1 MKTKTIYKKTFF
13 LGLKQRLCSGTLC
26 ACLLFTVGCAVTPY
40 NEPDIT
46 QKLDYTAEVRESYNV
61 DETWWQGYENKE
73 LSALI
78 DTALANNPDYLKAAL
93 NIEKELYRLNLATS
107 DLFPTLSGSL
117 GVSGQKGLNK
127 GHESATNFSGEFAL
141 NYEADLYGKIKDA
154 RTAQEFEYQATFLDR
169 QSAKLS
175 LINSTIDL
183 YFNLTYLN
191 NAIKLAEQNI
201 KSYQDTLKITEQKY
215 KSGKVDNLEVAQA
228 RQSLLSEKNKLL
240 ELTTTFKEME
250 QSLKNIIALKPNNS
264 LGLKYENLLDQKTLS
279 VDMDVPLS
287 VLANRPD
294 LMAAQYRLEK
304 AFKNLNAQE
313 KNYYPTVS
321 LQGAISSSSNK
332 ARSTFDFPIVFGSI
346 GIDLPFLDYNR
357 VKNNIKISKADY
369 EITLIEFNDTLN
381 QALNETAYYYFA
393 YEKSRE
399 IFKNIEA
406 NYQNARKITKYYKIR
421 YDNGKAEFKD
431 LLEAINKENIMRQ
444 ELVAQKYQII
454 KYENSIYKATAGK
467 YKRKK

>member
-1 MKTKTIYKKTFF
+1 MTQNKTFKMKQKL
-13 LGLKQRLCSGTLC
+13 LGSVLSVCLILTA
-26 ACLLFTVGCAVTPY
+26 ACTVTPY
-40 NEPDIT
+40 SEPDIT
-46 QKLDYTAEVRESYNV
+46 QKLDYTAEVRDAYSV
-61 DETWWQGYENKE
+61 DETWWQGYNNAE
-73 LSALI
+73 LSKLL
-78 DTALANNPDYLKAAL
+78 DTALANNPDYLKAAF
-93 NIEKELYRLNLATS
+93 NIEKELYRLSLATS

-117 GVSGQKGLNK
+117 GASGQKGLNK
-127 GHESATNFSGEFAL
+127 GHDSATNFSGEFAL
-141 NYEADLYGKIKDA
+141 NYEADLYGRIKDA

-191 NAIKLAEQNI
+191 NAIKLTEQNI

-240 ELTTTFKEME
+240 ELKTTFKEME
-250 QSLKNIIALKPNNS
+250 QSLKNIVAIGPDKT

-304 AFKNLNAQE
+304 AFKNLNAEE

-321 LQGAISSSSNK
+321 LQGAISSGSDK
-332 ARSTFDFPIVFGSI
+332 ARSTFDFPVVFGSI

-381 QALNETAYYYFA
+381 QALNETAYYYYA
-393 YEKSRE
+393 YAKSLE
-399 IFKNIEA
+399 IFKNLEA
-406 NYQNARKITKYYKIR
+406 NYKNAVKITKYYQIR

-431 LLEAINKENIMRQ
+431 LLEAINKENTMRQ
-444 ELVAQKYQII
+444 ELVGQKYQII
-454 KYENSIYKATAGK
+454 KYENYIYKSTAGK
-467 YKRKK
+467 YERKKA

>member
-1 MKTKTIYKKTFF
+1 MTRHNTFQIKQKL
-13 LGLKQRLCSGTLC
+13 LGSALSICLVLTA
-26 ACLLFTVGCAVTPY
+26 ACTVTPY
-40 NEPDIT
+40 TEPDIA
-46 QKLDYTAEVRESYNV
+46 QKLNYTSEVRESYSV
-61 DETWWQGYENKE
+61 DETWWQGYDNPE
-73 LSALI
+73 LSALV
-78 DTALANNPDYLKAAL
+78 DKALTNNPDYLKAAI
-93 NIEKELYRLNLATS
+93 NIEKELARLSLTTS

-117 GVSGQKGLNK
+117 GTSGQKGLNK
-127 GHESATNFSGEFAL
+127 GHESKTNFSGEFAL
-141 NYEADLYGKIKDA
+141 NYEADLYGKIRDA

-191 NAIKLAEQNI
+191 NAIKLAERNI

-240 ELTTTFKEME
+240 TLTTTFKETE
-250 QSLKNIIALKPNNS
+250 QSLKNIVAAGPDDTLD
-264 LGLKYENLLDQKTLS
+264 LKYENLINQKILS
-279 VDMDVPLS
+279 VDMNVPLS

-321 LQGAISSSSNK
+321 LQGAISSSSDK
-332 ARSTFDFPIVFGSI
+332 ARSTFDFPIVFGSV
-346 GIDLPFLDYNR
+346 GVDLPFLDYNR
-357 VKNNIKISKADY
+357 IKNNIKISKADY

-381 QALNETAYYYFA
+381 QALNETAYYYYA
-393 YEKSRE
+393 YEKSLE
-399 IFKNIEA
+399 IFKNLEA
-406 NYQNARKITKYYKIR
+406 NYKNAVKITKYYQIR

-431 LLEAINKENIMRQ
+431 LLEAINKENTMRQ

-454 KYENSIYKATAGK
+454 KYENYIYKSTAGK
-467 YKRKK
+467 YKKIA

>member
-1 MKTKTIYKKTFF
+1 MKQKL
-13 LGLKQRLCSGTLC
+13 LGSVLSVCLILTA
-26 ACLLFTVGCAVTPY
+26 ACTVTPY
-40 NEPDIT
+40 SEPDIT
-46 QKLDYTAEVRESYNV
+46 QKLDYTAEVRNAYSVE
-61 DETWWQGYENKE
+61 ETWWQGYNNAE
-73 LSALI
+73 LSKLL
-78 DTALANNPDYLKAAL
+78 DTALANNPDYLKAAF
-93 NIEKELYRLNLATS
+93 NIEKELYRLSLATS

-117 GVSGQKGLNK
+117 GASGQKGLNK
-127 GHESATNFSGEFAL
+127 GHDSATNFSGEFAL

-191 NAIKLAEQNI
+191 NAIKLTEQNI

-240 ELTTTFKEME
+240 ELKTTFKEME
-250 QSLKNIIALKPNNS
+250 QSLKNIVAIGPDKT

-313 KNYYPTVS
+313 KNYYPTLS
-321 LQGAISSSSNK
+321 LQGAISSGSNK

-381 QALNETAYYYFA
+381 QALNETVYYYYA
-393 YEKSRE
+393 YAKSLE
-399 IFKNIEA
+399 IFKNLEA
-406 NYQNARKITKYYKIR
+406 NYKNAVKITKYYQIR

-444 ELVAQKYQII
+444 ELVGQKYQII
-454 KYENSIYKATAGK
+454 KYENYIYKSTAGK
-467 YKRKK
+467 YERKKA

>member
-1 MKTKTIYKKTFF
+1 MTQNKTFKMKQKL
-13 LGLKQRLCSGTLC
+13 LGSVLSVCLILTA
-26 ACLLFTVGCAVTPY
+26 ACTVTPY
-40 NEPDIT
+40 SEPDIT
-46 QKLDYTAEVRESYNV
+46 QKLDYTAEVRNAYSVE
-61 DETWWQGYENKE
+61 ETWWQGYNNAE
-73 LSALI
+73 LSKLL
-78 DTALANNPDYLKAAL
+78 DTALANNPDYLKAAF
-93 NIEKELYRLNLATS
+93 NIEKELYRLSLATS

-117 GVSGQKGLNK
+117 GASGQKGLNK
-127 GHESATNFSGEFAL
+127 GHDSATNFSGEFAL

-191 NAIKLAEQNI
+191 NAIKLTEQNI

-240 ELTTTFKEME
+240 ELKTTFKEME
-250 QSLKNIIALKPNNS
+250 QSLKNIVAIGPDKT

-313 KNYYPTVS
+313 KNYYPTLS
-321 LQGAISSSSNK
+321 LQGAISSGSNK

-381 QALNETAYYYFA
+381 QALNETVYYYYA
-393 YEKSRE
+393 YAKSLE
-399 IFKNIEA
+399 IFKNLEA
-406 NYQNARKITKYYKIR
+406 NYKNAVKITKYYQIR

-444 ELVAQKYQII
+444 ELVGQKYQII
-454 KYENSIYKATAGK
+454 KYENYIYKSTAGK
-467 YKRKK
+467 YERKKA

>member
-1 MKTKTIYKKTFF
+1 MTQHNTFKMKQKL
-13 LGLKQRLCSGTLC
+13 LGSALSICLILTA
-26 ACLLFTVGCAVTPY
+26 ACNVTPY
-40 NEPDIT
+40 TEPDIV
-46 QKLDYTAEVRESYNV
+46 QKLNYTAEVRESYSV
-61 DETWWQGYENKE
+61 DETWWQGYNSAE
-73 LSALI
+73 LSALV
-78 DTALANNPDYLKAAL
+78 DKALTNNPDYLKAAL

-117 GVSGQKGLNK
+117 GASGQKGLNK
-127 GHESATNFSGEFAL
+127 GHESATNFSGEFSL
-141 NYEADLYGKIKDA
+141 NYEADLYGKIRDA

-240 ELTTTFKEME
+240 ELNTAFKETE
-250 QSLKNIIALKPNNS
+250 QSLKNIVALKPDAS
-264 LGLKYENLLDQKTLS
+264 LGLKYENLLDQKTLP
-279 VDMDVPLS
+279 VDMNVPLS

-321 LQGAISSSSNK
+321 LQGAISSSSDK
-332 ARSTFDFPIVFGSI
+332 ARSTFDFPIVFGSV
-346 GIDLPFLDYNR
+346 GVDLPFLDYNR

-381 QALNETAYYYFA
+381 QALNETAYYYYA
-393 YEKSRE
+393 YVKSQE
-399 IFKNIEA
+399 IFKNLEA
-406 NYQNARKITKYYKIR
+406 NYKNAVKITKYYQIR

-431 LLEAINKENIMRQ
+431 LLEAINKENTMRQ

-454 KYENSIYKATAGK
+454 KYENYIYKSTAGK
-467 YKRKK
+467 YKRIV

>member
-1 MKTKTIYKKTFF
+1 MTQNKTFKMKQKL
-13 LGLKQRLCSGTLC
+13 LGSVLSVCLILTA
-26 ACLLFTVGCAVTPY
+26 ACTVTPY
-40 NEPDIT
+40 SEPDIT
-46 QKLDYTAEVRESYNV
+46 QKLDYTAEVRDAYSV
-61 DETWWQGYENKE
+61 DETWWQGYNNAE
-73 LSALI
+73 LSKLL
-78 DTALANNPDYLKAAL
+78 DTALANNPDYLKAAF
-93 NIEKELYRLNLATS
+93 NIEKELYRLSLATS

-117 GVSGQKGLNK
+117 GASGQKGLNK
-127 GHESATNFSGEFAL
+127 GHDSATNFSGEFAL
-141 NYEADLYGKIKDA
+141 NYEVDLYGKIKDA

-191 NAIKLAEQNI
+191 NAIKLTEQNI

-240 ELTTTFKEME
+240 ELKTTFKEME
-250 QSLKNIIALKPNNS
+250 QSLKNIVAIGPDKT

-304 AFKNLNAQE
+304 AFKNLNAEE

-321 LQGAISSSSNK
+321 LQGAISSGSNK
-332 ARSTFDFPIVFGSI
+332 ARSTFDFPVVFGSI

-381 QALNETAYYYFA
+381 QALNETAYYYYA
-393 YEKSRE
+393 YAKSLE
-399 IFKNIEA
+399 IFKNLEA
-406 NYQNARKITKYYKIR
+406 NYKNAVKITKYYQIR

-431 LLEAINKENIMRQ
+431 LLEAINKENTMRQ
-444 ELVAQKYQII
+444 ELVGQKYQII
-454 KYENSIYKATAGK
+454 KYENYIYKSTAGK
-467 YKRKK
+467 YERKKA

>member
-1 MKTKTIYKKTFF
+1 MTRHNTFQIKQKL
-13 LGLKQRLCSGTLC
+13 LGSALSICLVLTT
-26 ACLLFTVGCAVTPY
+26 ACTVTPY
-40 NEPDIT
+40 TEPDIA
-46 QKLDYTAEVRESYNV
+46 QKLNYTTEVRESYSV
-61 DETWWQGYENKE
+61 DETWWQGYDNPE
-73 LSALI
+73 LSALV
-78 DTALANNPDYLKAAL
+78 DKALTNNPDYLKAAI
-93 NIEKELYRLNLATS
+93 NIEKELARLSLTTS

-117 GVSGQKGLNK
+117 GTSGQKGLNK
-127 GHESATNFSGEFAL
+127 GHESKTNFSGEFAL
-141 NYEADLYGKIKDA
+141 NYEADLYGKIRDA

-191 NAIKLAEQNI
+191 NAIKLAERNI

-240 ELTTTFKEME
+240 TLTTTFKETE
-250 QSLKNIIALKPNNS
+250 QSLKNIVAAGPDDTLD
-264 LGLKYENLLDQKTLS
+264 LKYENLINQKILS
-279 VDMDVPLS
+279 VDMNVPLS

-321 LQGAISSSSNK
+321 LQGAISSSSDK
-332 ARSTFDFPIVFGSI
+332 ARSTFDFPIVFGSV
-346 GIDLPFLDYNR
+346 GVDLPFLDYNR
-357 VKNNIKISKADY
+357 IKNNIKISKADY

-381 QALNETAYYYFA
+381 QALNETAYYYYA
-393 YEKSRE
+393 YEKSLE
-399 IFKNIEA
+399 IFKNLEA
-406 NYQNARKITKYYKIR
+406 NYKNAVKITKYYQIR

-431 LLEAINKENIMRQ
+431 LLEAINKENTMRQ

-454 KYENSIYKATAGK
+454 KYENYIYKSTAGK
-467 YKRKK
+467 YKKIA

>member
-1 MKTKTIYKKTFF
+1 MTRHNTFQIKQKL
-13 LGLKQRLCSGTLC
+13 LGSALSICLVLTA
-26 ACLLFTVGCAVTPY
+26 ACTVTPY
-40 NEPDIT
+40 TEPDIA
-46 QKLDYTAEVRESYNV
+46 QKLNYTAEVRESYSV
-61 DETWWQGYENKE
+61 DETWWQGYDNAE
-73 LSALI
+73 LSALV
-78 DTALANNPDYLKAAL
+78 DKALTNNPDYLKAAI
-93 NIEKELYRLNLATS
+93 NIEKELARLSLTTS

-117 GVSGQKGLNK
+117 GTSGQKGLNK
-127 GHESATNFSGEFAL
+127 GHKSKTNFSGEFAL
-141 NYEADLYGKIKDA
+141 NYEADLYGKIRDA

-191 NAIKLAEQNI
+191 NAIKLAERNI

-240 ELTTTFKEME
+240 TLTTTFKETE
-250 QSLKNIIALKPNNS
+250 QSLKNIVAVGPDDTLD
-264 LGLKYENLLDQKTLS
+264 LKYENLINQKTLS
-279 VDMDVPLS
+279 VDMNVPLS

-294 LMAAQYRLEK
+294 LTAAQYRLEK

-321 LQGAISSSSNK
+321 LQGAISSSSDK
-332 ARSTFDFPIVFGSI
+332 ARSTFDFPIVFGSV
-346 GIDLPFLDYNR
+346 GVDLPFLDYNR
-357 VKNNIKISKADY
+357 IKNNIKISKADY

-381 QALNETAYYYFA
+381 QALNETAYYYYA
-393 YEKSRE
+393 YEKSLE
-399 IFKNIEA
+399 IFKNLEA
-406 NYQNARKITKYYKIR
+406 NYKNAVKITKYYQIR

-431 LLEAINKENIMRQ
+431 LLEAINKENTMRQ

-454 KYENSIYKATAGK
+454 KYENYIYKSTAGK
-467 YKRKK
+467 YKKIV

>member
-1 MKTKTIYKKTFF
+1 MKQKL
-13 LGLKQRLCSGTLC
+13 LGSVLSVCLILTA
-26 ACLLFTVGCAVTPY
+26 ACTVTPY
-40 NEPDIT
+40 SEPDIT
-46 QKLDYTAEVRESYNV
+46 QKLDYTAEVRDAYSV
-61 DETWWQGYENKE
+61 DETWWQGYNNAE
-73 LSALI
+73 LSKLL
-78 DTALANNPDYLKAAL
+78 DTALANNPDYLKAAF
-93 NIEKELYRLNLATS
+93 NIEKELYRLSLATS

-117 GVSGQKGLNK
+117 GASGQKGLNK
-127 GHESATNFSGEFAL
+127 GHDSATNFSGEFAL

-191 NAIKLAEQNI
+191 NAIKLTEQNI

-240 ELTTTFKEME
+240 ELKTTFKEME
-250 QSLKNIIALKPNNS
+250 QSLKNIVAIGPDKT

-304 AFKNLNAQE
+304 AFKNLNAEE

-321 LQGAISSSSNK
+321 LQGAISSGSNK
-332 ARSTFDFPIVFGSI
+332 ARSTFDFPVVFGSI

-369 EITLIEFNDTLN
+369 EITLIEFNNTLN
-381 QALNETAYYYFA
+381 QALNETAYYYYA
-393 YEKSRE
+393 YAKSLE
-399 IFKNIEA
+399 IFKNLEA
-406 NYQNARKITKYYKIR
+406 NYKNAVKITKYYQIR

-431 LLEAINKENIMRQ
+431 LLEAINKENTMRQ
-444 ELVAQKYQII
+444 ELVGQKYQII
-454 KYENSIYKATAGK
+454 KYENYIYKSTAGK
-467 YKRKK
+467 YERKKA

>member
-1 MKTKTIYKKTFF
+1 MTQNKTFKMKQKL
-13 LGLKQRLCSGTLC
+13 LGSVLSVCLILTA
-26 ACLLFTVGCAVTPY
+26 ACTVTPY
-40 NEPDIT
+40 SEPDIT
-46 QKLDYTAEVRESYNV
+46 QKLDYTAEVRDAYSV
-61 DETWWQGYENKE
+61 DETWWQGYNNAE
-73 LSALI
+73 LSKLL
-78 DTALANNPDYLKAAL
+78 DTALANNPDYLKAAF
-93 NIEKELYRLNLATS
+93 NIEKELYRLSLATS

-117 GVSGQKGLNK
+117 GASGQKGLNK
-127 GHESATNFSGEFAL
+127 GHDSATNFSGEFAL

-191 NAIKLAEQNI
+191 NAIKLTEQNI

-240 ELTTTFKEME
+240 ELKTTFKEME
-250 QSLKNIIALKPNNS
+250 QSLKNIVAIGPDKT

-304 AFKNLNAQE
+304 AFKNLNAEE

-321 LQGAISSSSNK
+321 LQGAISSGSNK
-332 ARSTFDFPIVFGSI
+332 ARSTFDFPVVFGSI

-369 EITLIEFNDTLN
+369 EITLIEFNNTLN
-381 QALNETAYYYFA
+381 QALNETAYYYYA
-393 YEKSRE
+393 YAKSLE
-399 IFKNIEA
+399 IFKNLEA
-406 NYQNARKITKYYKIR
+406 NYKNAVKITKYYQIR

-431 LLEAINKENIMRQ
+431 LLEAINKENTMRQ
-444 ELVAQKYQII
+444 ELVGQKYQII
-454 KYENSIYKATAGK
+454 KYENYIYKSTAGK
-467 YKRKK
+467 YERKKA

>member
-1 MKTKTIYKKTFF
+1 M
-13 LGLKQRLCSGTLC
+13 
-26 ACLLFTVGCAVTPY
+26 
-40 NEPDIT
+40 
-46 QKLDYTAEVRESYNV
+46 
-61 DETWWQGYENKE
+61 
-73 LSALI
+73 
-78 DTALANNPDYLKAAL
+78 
-93 NIEKELYRLNLATS
+93 
-107 DLFPTLSGSL
+107 
-117 GVSGQKGLNK
+117 
-127 GHESATNFSGEFAL
+127 

-175 LINSTIDL
+175 LVNSTIDL

-240 ELTTTFKEME
+240 ELKTTFKEME
-250 QSLKNIIALKPNNS
+250 QSLKNIVAIGPDQT
-264 LGLKYENLLDQKTLS
+264 LGLKYENLLNQKTLS
-279 VDMDVPLS
+279 VDMNVPLS

-304 AFKNLNAQE
+304 AFKNLNAEE

-321 LQGAISSSSNK
+321 LQGAISSGSDK
-332 ARSTFDFPIVFGSI
+332 ARSTFDFPVVFGSV

-357 VKNNIKISKADY
+357 VKNNIKISQADY

-381 QALNETAYYYFA
+381 QALNETAYYYYA
-393 YEKSRE
+393 YAKSLE
-399 IFKNIEA
+399 IFKNLEA
-406 NYQNARKITKYYKIR
+406 NYKNAVKITKYYQIR

-431 LLEAINKENIMRQ
+431 LLEAINKENTMRQ
-444 ELVAQKYQII
+444 ELVGQKYQII
-454 KYENSIYKATAGK
+454 KYENYIYKSTAGK
-467 YKRKK
+467 YERKKT